1 MQNVALIGIDLG
13 KHSFH
18 IHCQDKSG
26 NALLR
31 KKFTRTKLMQFL
43 VTCPSS
49 VVVMEAC
56 AGAHFMARR
65 ISEIGHDVK
74 LISPQFVRPFVKSN
88 KNDFIDAEAICEAA
102 SRPSMRFVQPRTENQ
117 QAMRALH
124 RVRESL
130 IRDKV
135 KTTNQIQGFLLEF
148 GISLPTGDAVIKRLS
163 LVLAEHEIPEYLSR
177 LLMKL
182 HAHYLYLIEQIT
194 ELESELNQSIKAD
207 ATAQRIMT
215 IPGVGP
221 ITASLLSSQLGDG
234 KQFSCSRDFA
244 ASTGLVPRQYSTG
257 GKSTLLGISKR
268 GDKNLRRLLV
278 QCARSFM
285 MRLEHQQGRLAEWVR
300 KQLDNK
306 HSNIVAC
313 ALANKLARIAWA
325 ITVLQKEYQA

>member
-31 KKFTRTKLMQFL
+31 KRFTRTKLMQFL

-65 ISEIGHDVK
+65 ISDIGHDVK
-74 LISPQFVRPFVKSN
+74 LISRQFVRPFVKSN

-102 SRPSMRFVQPRTENQ
+102 SRPSMRFVQPRTETQ

-135 KTTNQIQGFLLEF
+135 KTTNQIHAFLLEF

>member
-31 KKFTRTKLMQFL
+31 KRFTRTKLMQFL

-65 ISEIGHDVK
+65 ISDIGHDVK

-102 SRPSMRFVQPRTENQ
+102 SRPSMRFVQPRTETQ

-135 KTTNQIQGFLLEF
+135 KTTNQIHAFLLEF

>member
-65 ISEIGHDVK
+65 ISDIGHDVK

-102 SRPSMRFVQPRTENQ
+102 SRPSMRFVQPRTETQ

-135 KTTNQIQGFLLEF
+135 KTTNQIHAFLLEF

-278 QCARSFM
+278 QGARSFM